1 MYWPDYDK
9 LFILNGSL
17 GFSKTYIHGLKQH
30 FSNKKTIVVLDQQYR
45 NTIYNI
51 FKLNLRVWYLETASE
66 MRNIAFTH
74 FMDFL
79 NILQKY
85 VIERKVISK
94 SKSCKFYNKEL
105 RKATVTRSKL
115 INQKKQS
122 GNDYWK

>member
-1 MYWPDYDK
+1 
-9 LFILNGSL
+9 
-17 GFSKTYIHGLKQH
+17 
-30 FSNKKTIVVLDQQYR
+30 
-45 NTIYNI
+45 
-51 FKLNLRVWYLETASE
+51 
-66 MRNIAFTH
+66 MRNIAFKH

-94 SKSCKFYNKEL
+94 SKSCTFYNKEL

-122 GNDYWK
+122 GNDY